1 MSKDIL
7 FSRFFFSIYK
17 NKFNLHYHFTNIVEL
32 SQYII
37 AIYQDKDMKKIK
49 NILKQYK
56 NQQKTVPNIQKLRYN
71 IFEMEQKKK

>member
-1 MSKDIL
+1 MTKDIL
-7 FSRFFFSIYK
+7 FSRFFFYLQ
-17 NKFNLHYHFTNIVEL
+17 NKFNLQYYFTNIVEL

-37 AIYQDKDMKKIK
+37 AIYQDKDMKKLK

-71 IFEMEQKKK
+71 IFEMDQKKK

>member
-1 MSKDIL
+1 LSKDIL
-7 FSRFFFSIYK
+7 FSRFFFYLQ
-17 NKFNLHYHFTNIVEL
+17 NKFNLQYYFTNIVEL

>member
-1 MSKDIL
+1 MTKDIL
-7 FSRFFFSIYK
+7 FSRFFFYLQ
-17 NKFNLHYHFTNIVEL
+17 NKFNLQYYFTNIVEL

-71 IFEMEQKKK
+71 IFEMDQKKK

>member
-7 FSRFFFSIYK
+7 FSRFFFYLQ
-17 NKFNLHYHFTNIVEL
+17 NKFNLQYYFTNIVEL

>member
-7 FSRFFFSIYK
+7 FSRFFFYLQ
-17 NKFNLHYHFTNIVEL
+17 NKFNLQYYFTNIVEL

-71 IFEMEQKKK
+71 IFEMDQKKK

>member
-1 MSKDIL
+1 LSKDII
-7 FSRFFFSIYK
+7 FSRSFFYLQ
-17 NKFNLHYHFTNIVEL
+17 NKFNLQYYFTNIVEL

-71 IFEMEQKKK
+71 IFEMDQKKK

>member
-1 MSKDIL
+1 MTKDIL
-7 FSRFFFSIYK
+7 FSRFFFYLQ
-17 NKFNLHYHFTNIVEL
+17 NKFNLQYYFTNIVEL

>member
-1 MSKDIL
+1 LTKDIL
-7 FSRFFFSIYK
+7 FSRFFFYLQ
-17 NKFNLHYHFTNIVEL
+17 NKFNLQYYFTNIVEL

-71 IFEMEQKKK
+71 IFEMDQKKK

>member
-1 MSKDIL
+1 LSKDIL
-7 FSRFFFSIYK
+7 FSRFFFYLQ
-17 NKFNLHYHFTNIVEL
+17 NKFNLQYYFTNIVEL

-71 IFEMEQKKK
+71 IFEMDQKKK